1 MFQRLFSLQNKGAVM
16 KRIVLIIYVLCLSP
30 TVLLSAQSETAAPSV
45 ALKLDLP
52 LFSLPYQIDAA
63 KIPDYGFFDS
73 YTHPDMGA
81 SLAIT
86 SNVYSSFHFGMN
98 KLRDVI
104 GQDAYWK
111 RFVYYGGVAA
121 GDFLLYL
128 LPVPTSYG
136 WMHESFHR
144 AGMTHMGLR
153 SHINFAFPAGAY
165 TMNDSGG
172 NIYQYDLP
180 RMIEAGIES
189 EYLLVEKMQRNNFF
203 YSQDMFNEFLY
214 WLANIQAWGYAYYPF
229 WQEGATMTVEGEEQE
244 VSADSLQWAYYLFH
258 PEGYYIA
265 DSENDKIISL
275 SDFKDNEKQFL
286 KNRVLWS
293 LVNFVSPMMFGIR
306 SIPLGKDTGLYGN
319 FAFRHLY
326 TSFGTD
332 LSVNVYLKKE
342 PFNMAFAYHS
352 YMNYEH
358 YFPAIEAEL
367 VDFPV
372 HITPKFS
379 LLLSPRVLLG
389 MQPKDQE
396 FTTGDPEF
404 FALAGCR
411 VDFAVG
417 KHFFPYFDVSAKT
430 DGWVAG
436 NEFLERN
443 ISVKAGISARF

>member
-1 MFQRLFSLQNKGAVM
+1 
-16 KRIVLIIYVLCLSP
+16 
-30 TVLLSAQSETAAPSV
+30 
-45 ALKLDLP
+45 
-52 LFSLPYQIDAA
+52 
-63 KIPDYGFFDS
+63 
-73 YTHPDMGA
+73 MGA

-86 SNVYSSFHFGMN
+86 SDMFSALHFGMN
-98 KLRDVI
+98 KLRNVM

-111 RFVYYGGVAA
+111 RFVYYGGVATA
-121 GDFLLYL
+121 DYLLYL
-128 LPVPTSYG
+128 LPVPISYV

-144 AGMTHMGLR
+144 AGMTHMGLK

-172 NIYQYDLP
+172 DVYSYDLP
-180 RMIEAGIES
+180 RTIEAGIEG

-203 YSQDMFNEFLY
+203 YDQGMFNEFLY
-214 WLANIQAWGYAYYPF
+214 WLTNYQAWMYAYIPF
-229 WQEGATMTVEGEEQE
+229 MQEGMTMTVEGEEQE

-258 PEGYYIA
+258 PEGTVSGDPDDDAVIG
-265 DSENDKIISL
+265 L
-275 SDFKDNEKQFL
+275 SAFKDNEKKFL

-293 LVNFVSPMMFGIR
+293 LVNLASPMMFGIR
-306 SIPLGKDTGLYGN
+306 SIPLGRDTGLYGN
-319 FAFRHLY
+319 FALRQFY

-332 LSVNVYLKKE
+332 LSVNVYLKKA
-342 PFNMAFAYHS
+342 PFNMVFAYHS

-372 HITPKFS
+372 QVMPKFG

-389 MQPKDQE
+389 IQPRDQE
-396 FTTGDPEF
+396 FMTDDPEF

-411 VDFAVG
+411 VDFAVS
-417 KHFFPYFDVSAKT
+417 KHFFPYLDLSAKT

-443 ISVKAGISARF
+443 ISVKAGVSARF